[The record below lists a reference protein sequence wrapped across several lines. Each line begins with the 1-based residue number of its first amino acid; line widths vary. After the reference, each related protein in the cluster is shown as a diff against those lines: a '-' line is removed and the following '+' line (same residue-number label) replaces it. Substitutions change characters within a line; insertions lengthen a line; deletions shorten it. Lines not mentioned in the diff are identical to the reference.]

1 VDRQPRVGVL
11 ADDLI
16 WASRLAAA
24 AEQAGAEVVRL
35 TGRDA
40 LVEALDGPFRPVALL
55 VDLAGRRFD
64 PLDGIW
70 VAAQA
75 GLAVLAVGQ
84 HEDLDLRHRA
94 LEAGASAWISYNA
107 FFRRGAVRVG
117 ALLAGERAPEARE
130 SPASPTR
137 P

>member
-1 VDRQPRVGVL
+1 VERQPRVGVL

-24 AEQAGAEVVRL
+24 AEQAGAQPVRL

-70 VAAQA
+70 VASEA
-75 GLAVLAVGQ
+75 GLPVLAVGQ

-94 LEAGASAWISYNA
+94 LEAGASGWISYNA
-107 FFRRGAVRVG
+107 FFRRGPNRVA
-117 ALLAGERAPEARE
+117 ALLGEV
-130 SPASPTR
+130 PASPA
-137 P
+137 PP

>member
-1 VDRQPRVGVL
+1 VYRQPRVGVL

-24 AEQAGAEVVRL
+24 AEQAGAEPVRL

-70 VAAQA
+70 VASQA

-94 LEAGASAWISYNA
+94 LEAGASSWISYNA
-107 FFRRGAVRVG
+107 FFRRGADRVG
-117 ALLAGERAPEARE
+117 SLLGGERVPR
-130 SPASPTR
+130 R
-137 P
+137 PGVPS

>member
-1 VDRQPRVGVL
+1 MERQPRVGVL

-24 AEQAGAEVVRL
+24 AEQAGALPVRL

-70 VAAQA
+70 VASEA
-75 GLAVLAVGQ
+75 GLPVLAVGQ

-94 LEAGASAWISYNA
+94 LEAGARGWISYNA
-107 FFRRGAVRVG
+107 FYRRG
-117 ALLAGERAPEARE
+117 
-130 SPASPTR
+130 PTR
-137 P
+137 VRDLLGSVG

>member
-1 VDRQPRVGVL
+1 VERQPRVGVL

-24 AEQAGAEVVRL
+24 AEQAGAQPVRL
-35 TGRDA
+35 TSRDA
-40 LVEALDGPFRPVALL
+40 LAEALDGPFRPVALL

-70 VAAQA
+70 VASEA

-94 LEAGASAWISYNA
+94 LEAGASGWISYNA
-107 FFRRGAVRVG
+107 FFRRGPTRVG
-117 ALLAGERAPEARE
+117 ALLGGV
-130 SPASPTR
+130 PALRQPGRGS
-137 P
+137 